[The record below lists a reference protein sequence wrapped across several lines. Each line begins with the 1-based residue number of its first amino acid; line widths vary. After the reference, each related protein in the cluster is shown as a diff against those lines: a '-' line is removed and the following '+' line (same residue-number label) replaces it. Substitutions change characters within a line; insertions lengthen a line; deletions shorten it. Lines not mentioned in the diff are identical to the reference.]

1 MPRCAASSAPFP
13 ACSRVA
19 RAAPLFGERKESSPQ
34 RRAHPRIAFFA
45 CVVVSTGFGLRGLVP
60 RISWPSD
67 SATRTTPLLVCIL
80 AFCLSLP
87 LIDSVT
93 SMYGGARP

>member
-1 MPRCAASSAPFP
+1 MPMCAAFSAPFP

-34 RRAHPRIAFFA
+34 RRAHPRIALSA
-45 CVVVSTGFGLRGLVP
+45 CVVVSTGFGLRASVP

-80 AFCLSLP
+80 VFAVSLP
-87 LIDSVT
+87 LLDFVT
-93 SMYGGARP
+93 PINGGARP

>member
-1 MPRCAASSAPFP
+1 MPRCAAFSAPFP

-34 RRAHPRIAFFA
+34 RRAHPRIALIA
-45 CVVVSTGFGLRGLVP
+45 CVVVSTGFALRVLVP

-67 SATRTTPLLVCIL
+67 SATRTTPLLVCIRV
-80 AFCLSLP
+80 FILSLP
-87 LIDSVT
+87 LIDFCNSD
-93 SMYGGARP
+93 